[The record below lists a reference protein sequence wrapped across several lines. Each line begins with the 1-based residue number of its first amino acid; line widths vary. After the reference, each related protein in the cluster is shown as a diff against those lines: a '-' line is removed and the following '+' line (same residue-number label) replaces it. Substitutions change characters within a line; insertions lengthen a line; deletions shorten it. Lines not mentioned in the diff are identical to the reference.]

1 MTRVFDVLAD
11 PSRRRILDLLLD
23 GPLPVGELV
32 SRLGMS
38 QPSTSKHLRAL
49 RQAGLVHVRVDA
61 QRRWYELRP
70 DALVGVDAWL
80 RPYRLRWAGHL
91 EALGRHLDAMPDGAP
106 SGEGDEHD

>member
-1 MTRVFDVLAD
+1 VTRVFDVLAE
-11 PSRRRILDLLLD
+11 PARRRILDLLIE

-49 RQAGLVHVRVDA
+49 RQAGLVQARVDA

-70 DALVGVDAWL
+70 EALVEVDEWL
-80 RPYRLRWAGHL
+80 RPYRLLWAGRL
-91 EALGRHLDAMPDGAP
+91 EALGRHLDAMPGEPAREGA
-106 SGEGDEHD
+106 EHD